1 MQNVDFLPERIV
13 IQRARRQRLIRHSYL
28 VAVCAVGLALLGYWR
43 HGHLQEARGELAATS
58 QRGRDVQT
66 RLHILDSLEQ
76 QQAELMIKKRISDH
90 LGSRVNALDVMAE
103 LQRLLPTSMALTSLN
118 LETMEVRV
126 PVARGRS
133 GQANASLRV
142 SPAGAQP
149 RKEDKAVHRVRLVLT
164 GLAPTDV
171 DVANFIGQLSAS
183 RLFEDVT
190 MGYAKNV
197 SFRGRSAREFRA
209 SCYVAR

>member
-13 IQRARRQRLIRHSYL
+13 IQRARKQRLIRHSYL
-28 VAVCAVGLALLGYWR
+28 VAVCVVGLALLGYWR
-43 HGHLQEARGELAATS
+43 HDRLQEARGELAATS
-58 QRGRDVQT
+58 QRSREVQT
-66 RLHILDSLEQ
+66 RLQILDSLEQ

-103 LQRLLPTSMALTSLN
+103 LEHLLPTSMALTSLN

-126 PVARGRS
+126 PVARGRGGHTS
-133 GQANASLRV
+133 SSLRV
-142 SPAGAQP
+142 SPAGVQP
-149 RKEDKAVHRVRLVLT
+149 RNEEKAVYRVRLVLT

-183 RLFEDVT
+183 KLFEDVT

-197 SFRGRSAREFRA
+197 SFRKRSAREFRA
-209 SCYVAR
+209 SCYVTR

>member
-1 MQNVDFLPERIV
+1 MYNVDFLPKRIIV
-13 IQRARRQRLIRHSYL
+13 QRARRQRLIRHSYL
-28 VAVCAVGLALLGYWR
+28 VAVCVAGLGLLGYWR
-43 HGHLQEARGELAATS
+43 HDRLHQARGGLQEVTEQSRH
-58 QRGRDVQT
+58 VQT
-66 RLHILDSLEQ
+66 RLHILDSLER
-76 QQAELMIKKRISDH
+76 QQAELMIKKRISDQ
-90 LGSRVNALDVMAE
+90 LGSRVNTLDVMAE
-103 LQRLLPTSMALTSLN
+103 LQHLLPTSMALSNLS

-126 PVARGRS
+126 PVTRTRS
-133 GQANASLRV
+133 GRTNTSLRV
-142 SPAGAQP
+142 SPAGVQA
-149 RKEDKAVHRVRLVLT
+149 RKDEKVLHRVRLVLT

-183 RLFEDVT
+183 KLFEDVT

>member
-1 MQNVDFLPERIV
+1 MKL
-13 IQRARRQRLIRHSYL
+13 
-28 VAVCAVGLALLGYWR
+28 
-43 HGHLQEARGELAATS
+43 
-58 QRGRDVQT
+58 
-66 RLHILDSLEQ
+66 
-76 QQAELMIKKRISDH
+76 
-90 LGSRVNALDVMAE
+90 
-103 LQRLLPTSMALTSLN
+103 
-118 LETMEVRV
+118 
-126 PVARGRS
+126 
-133 GQANASLRV
+133 ANASLRV